1 MMIFYI
7 LQGLEETI
15 VRVELLEKSRDLIY
29 VSVLHANWAPS
40 KVLLRYRA
48 SWQRLITQMTN
59 RQSQRI
65 LARKWKEWPTR
76 RGIDLGFA
84 RGQPHRPSADLR
96 RVVFGRRFPDTRK
109 GAPINTRLRR
119 PPKAQGRG
127 GGVMKKHDSLHYQS
141 RTHARSRCTQRR
153 PGAWM
158 TDSATLFW
166 FVSFSSF
173 LFYGCSSLKIIVR
186 TKLLI

>member
-65 LARKWKEWPTR
+65 LERKWKEWPTR

-84 RGQPHRPSADLR
+84 RGQPHPPSADLR
-96 RVVFGRRFPDTRK
+96 RVVFGRWFSAGGSRTPGKGRPLIPDFGGHR
-109 GAPINTRLRR
+109 RLR
-119 PPKAQGRG
+119 G
-127 GGVMKKHDSLHYQS
+127 GEEASWKSMIHCITNHA
-141 RTHARSRCTQRR
+141 RTHAVGARSAGRVREWLILL
-153 PGAWM
+153 PSSG
-158 TDSATLFW
+158 
-166 FVSFSSF
+166 SF
-173 LFYGCSSLKIIVR
+173 LFLLFFSMDVLLLK
-186 TKLLI
+186 

>member
-65 LARKWKEWPTR
+65 LERKWKEWPTR

-84 RGQPHRPSADLR
+84 RGQPHPPSADLR

-141 RTHARSRCTQRR
+141 RTHARTQSVHAAQA
-153 PGAWM
+153 GCVN
-158 TDSATLFW
+158 DW
-166 FVSFSSF
+166 FCYPLLVRFFFFFSF
-173 LFYGCSSLKIIVR
+173 LWMFFS
-186 TKLLI
+186 

>member
-84 RGQPHRPSADLR
+84 RGQPHPPSADLR

-141 RTHARSRCTQRR
+141 RTHAVGARSAGRVREWLILLPS
-153 PGAWM
+153 PG
-158 TDSATLFW
+158 
-166 FVSFSSF
+166 SF
-173 LFYGCSSLKIIVR
+173 LFLLFFSMDVLLLK
-186 TKLLI
+186 

>member
-1 MMIFYI
+1 MMIFYV

-65 LARKWKEWPTR
+65 LERKWKEWPTR

-84 RGQPHRPSADLR
+84 RGQPHPPSADLR
-96 RVVFGRRFPDTRK
+96 RVVFGRRFSAGGSRTPGKGRPLIPDFGGHR
-109 GAPINTRLRR
+109 RLR
-119 PPKAQGRG
+119 G
-127 GGVMKKHDSLHYQS
+127 GEEASWKSMIHCI
-141 RTHARSRCTQRR
+141 TNHARTQSVHAAQA
-153 PGAWM
+153 GCVN
-158 TDSATLFW
+158 DW
-166 FVSFSSF
+166 FCYPLLVRFFFFFSF
-173 LFYGCSSLKIIVR
+173 LWMFFS
-186 TKLLI
+186 